1 MTRNA
6 SSLGILIVTAALFIG
21 PSAYSQPPHLK
32 QLAAKLQSDLERISQ
47 RTAGVVG
54 LAVLDLSS
62 GQRFGVNDGLV
73 FPQGSA
79 IKIPILIELF
89 HRADRGDLR
98 LTDRMPVRSSD
109 QVGGSGLLRHFSN
122 EASELA
128 LHDLAV
134 SMIVLSDNT
143 ATNILIDR
151 LGMERVSQTM
161 AALGARETMLRRKMI
176 QPAES
181 ARGNEN
187 VSTARE
193 AVDLMG
199 RIAAC
204 DVPMSVKACGELR
217 RILEI
222 PKSGGFRDAIPNS
235 VPVAWKPGG
244 LEGVETAWAIVNL
257 PGAPYALSVMVNYGA
272 DDTSATVREVST
284 VVYRYFS
291 QIARATPHGTRVPL
305 EYVKGR

>member
-1 MTRNA
+1 MARSGNRFLLILVTIA
-6 SSLGILIVTAALFIG
+6 SLLAAAG
-21 PSAYSQPPHLK
+21 SQPPHLE
-32 QLAAKLQSDLERISQ
+32 QLAVKLQSDLERISKGA
-47 RTAGVVG
+47 AGVVG

-62 GQRFGVNDGLV
+62 RQRFGVNDGLV

-89 HRADRGDLR
+89 HRAGRGDLR
-98 LTDRMPVRSSD
+98 LTDRVPVRSSD

-128 LHDLAV
+128 LHDL
-134 SMIVLSDNT
+134 SILMIVLSDNT

-161 AALGARETMLRRKMI
+161 ATLGARETLLRRKMI

-187 VSTARE
+187 VSTPRE
-193 AVDLMG
+193 AVDLMARVG
-199 RIAAC
+199 GC
-204 DVPMSVKACGELR
+204 DLPMSAKACGELR

-222 PKSGGFRDAIPNS
+222 PKSGAFRDAIPSS

-244 LEGVETAWAIVNL
+244 LEGVETAWGIVNL
-257 PGAPYALSVMVNYGA
+257 PGAPYAISVMVNYGA

-284 VVYRYFS
+284 VAYRYFS
-291 QIARATPHGTRVPL
+291 QIARTTPHGTRVPL
-305 EYVKGR
+305 EYVKER

>member
-272 DDTSATVREVST
+272 DDTSATVREVSA